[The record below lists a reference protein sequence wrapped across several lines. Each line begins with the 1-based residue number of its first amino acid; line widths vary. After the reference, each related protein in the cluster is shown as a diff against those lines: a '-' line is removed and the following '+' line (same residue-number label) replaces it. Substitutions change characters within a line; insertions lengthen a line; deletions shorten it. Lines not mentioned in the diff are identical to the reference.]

1 MASEY
6 LIGSGPAGPLNGRDY
21 TDDLATLNANLGY
34 IKTAIDNLVIALK
47 SEMIGATAATV
58 PGTLANSAKGS
69 KLLLEA
75 MAGLDK
81 DGVSKNAQG
90 LAALG
95 TIAKQLAGLSST
107 MAAGV
112 ATSQIIA
119 ADQISKNAFDKSATQ
134 AALKRNNLPEVTVTS
149 ESLLATIQNS
159 IESAGNIAAQAS
171 ATGFVSSTANK
182 AISSASNYVTEMLPS
197 FGDITNMFKTNTL
210 GKRAD
215 TEGTI
220 QMNRADVLI
229 TTSQA

>member
-1 MASEY
+1 MASEF
-6 LIGSGPAGPLNGRDY
+6 LIGTYPGPFNGRDY

-215 TEGTI
+215 TEGAI
-220 QMNRADVLI
+220 QMNRADILI

>member
-1 MASEY
+1 MASEF
-6 LIGSGPAGPLNGRDY
+6 LIGTYPGPFNGRDY

-107 MAAGV
+107 IAAGV

-134 AALKRNNLPEVTVTS
+134 AALKRNKLPEVTVTS

-182 AISSASNYVTEMLPS
+182 AISSASNYVTDMLPS

-220 QMNRADVLI
+220 QMNRADILI
-229 TTSQA
+229 TSSQA

>member
-1 MASEY
+1 MASEF
-6 LIGSGPAGPLNGRDY
+6 LIGTYPGPFNGRDY

>member
-1 MASEY
+1 MASEF
-6 LIGSGPAGPLNGRDY
+6 LIGTYPGPFNGRDY

-134 AALKRNNLPEVTVTS
+134 AALKRNKLPEVTVTS

-182 AISSASNYVTEMLPS
+182 AISSASNYVIDMLPS

-220 QMNRADVLI
+220 QMNRADILI
-229 TTSQA
+229 TSSQA